1 MNDSS
6 NNGQKE
12 IIRFSAV
19 KHSMC
24 EKSGGTINM
33 MYIQVKPTA
42 GIPLK
47 CFLTVPPLRLS
58 LF

>member
-1 MNDSS
+1 MSDSS

-12 IIRFSAV
+12 IIRFLAV
-19 KHSMC
+19 KHCMC
-24 EKSGGTINM
+24 EKSGGTINV

-47 CFLTVPPLRLS
+47 CFLTVPP
-58 LF
+58 